1 MAKLSV
7 GDAFPDLVLESR
19 EGDVSMSER
28 WRETPLVLAF
38 MRHFG

>member
-1 MAKLSV
+1 VAKLSV
-7 GDAFPDLVLESR
+7 GDQFPDVTLESR
-19 EGDVSMSER
+19 EGDVSLSER